1 MSQTSQSVE
10 TRVETER
17 AKLLQVLEGLDEQQW
32 SLPSLCAGWSV
43 RDLAVH
49 LLMPYEVSVPR
60 FLAMML
66 RAGFDFNRAADRWA
80 TSDRRSPAEVLTGL
94 RDTRHR
100 RFSVPGAPAEAPL
113 SHLVI
118 HAQDVY
124 RPLGLPSPTDP
135 ENAAIVL
142 GQLTGP
148 RARGLVPPG
157 LLQGLAY
164 SATDTDWNYG
174 DGPRVSGPAVA
185 LLTTLAGRPA
195 ALSELTGEGV
205 ASLRT
210 RLEAAAA
217 GNG

>member
-80 TSDRRSPAEVLTGL
+80 TS
-94 RDTRHR
+94 
-100 RFSVPGAPAEAPL
+100 
-113 SHLVI
+113 
-118 HAQDVY
+118 
-124 RPLGLPSPTDP
+124 
-135 ENAAIVL
+135 
-142 GQLTGP
+142 
-148 RARGLVPPG
+148 
-157 LLQGLAY
+157 
-164 SATDTDWNYG
+164 
-174 DGPRVSGPAVA
+174 
-185 LLTTLAGRPA
+185 
-195 ALSELTGEGV
+195 
-205 ASLRT
+205 
-210 RLEAAAA
+210 
-217 GNG
+217 